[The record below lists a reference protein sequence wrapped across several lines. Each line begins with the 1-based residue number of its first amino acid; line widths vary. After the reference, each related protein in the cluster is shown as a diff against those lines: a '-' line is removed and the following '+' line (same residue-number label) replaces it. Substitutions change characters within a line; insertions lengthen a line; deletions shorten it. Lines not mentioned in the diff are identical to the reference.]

1 MCTQVRETQ
10 SWWGKWQFVRVEQKL
25 EEKDG
30 CHELLVQN
38 RQVLRTYSG
47 REHVESNLGWRCS
60 FLGFFLYYAFLKT
73 TSCVVDVVV
82 HILANELHVD
92 FTSGPDVNDLP
103 CLSWSRWTADWR
115 KLLSQ
120 LERLMSHGQNSPSAP
135 FLLCKNTTVSNWS
148 WSFASFSKHIRHL
161 AAAVMHRTDYQ
172 QASSVTSSSK
182 PSNGFRHCFHKIL
195 QLQRSVQ

>member
-1 MCTQVRETQ
+1 M
-10 SWWGKWQFVRVEQKL
+10 RVEQKL

-47 REHVESNLGWRCS
+47 REHVESN
-60 FLGFFLYYAFLKT
+60 FFFFYNYAFLKT

-103 CLSWSRWTADWR
+103 CLSWSR
-115 KLLSQ
+115 
-120 LERLMSHGQNSPSAP
+120 
-135 FLLCKNTTVSNWS
+135 
-148 WSFASFSKHIRHL
+148 
-161 AAAVMHRTDYQ
+161 
-172 QASSVTSSSK
+172 
-182 PSNGFRHCFHKIL
+182 
-195 QLQRSVQ
+195 